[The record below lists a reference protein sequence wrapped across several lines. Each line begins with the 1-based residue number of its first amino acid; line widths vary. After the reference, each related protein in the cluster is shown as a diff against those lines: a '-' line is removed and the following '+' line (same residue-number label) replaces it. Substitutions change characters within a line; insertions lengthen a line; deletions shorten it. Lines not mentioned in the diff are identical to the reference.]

1 MPDVSDLSDLQLVDA
16 TRAGDRDAFAE
27 LWRRHA
33 RAGLTVARAH
43 SDLDADD
50 LVAEAYAK
58 IYQAIANGHGPT
70 SGFRA
75 YLFTTVRNV
84 AASWGRRSRETP
96 IEDADAI
103 EDPAFTEAA
112 GLEALDRSLTATA
125 FRTLPTRWQE
135 VLWYCEVEGMKP
147 ADVAPLLGMSAN
159 AVAALAYRAREGL
172 RQAWIQAHL
181 AAVPEDSDCHWT
193 TERLGSYA
201 RHGLGK
207 RETAKV
213 EAHLLDCA
221 RCSIVA
227 EEAKDVGSRM
237 ALVLLPLIAG
247 VGGATAYTAWMQS
260 GAHTVPY
267 ALGAAGAAMPA
278 AATGSAGTT
287 TLGASAAGSTAGAS
301 GAASGGSAGGAGGA
315 GGAGSGASAA
325 AVTSLAVGGVLVAA
339 AVAGAFV
346 FGPALFAST
355 PAPTSAAVADPAS
368 PSAPGPSVPADA
380 VDAAPQAPA
389 APAPASPAPV
399 TPDRPSTVVSP
410 ASPAPAAPGATAP
423 ASPTDPTTPVTPTA
437 PRPQPPA
444 LSGAFPADGYATN
457 AQALDA
463 SGTGAPSA
471 AIAVTA
477 AHAPGSDV
485 GADVPAVAAAA
496 LSLGTTTADAHG
508 SWGLAV
514 DLSALGDGSWTL
526 SFTQTTAGGTSDA
539 VTRTLVVDRTALPP
553 QIASVDTGSGA
564 SAGSAAPIVSGTAEP
579 GATVDVSDGDVVLA
593 TVTADPAGSWTTP
606 ELVLAPPSFAL
617 TARQTDVL
625 GNVSD
630 PSAPAT
636 GTVLAPSVTAMSA
649 GMSITL
655 TAYGLPG
662 TRLLLYVDGR
672 ARDRWL
678 ETGADGTAS
687 QEYSWTGAPGTYRI
701 GFGYDFGDRH
711 GVVVDAP
718 VMLPGLL

>member
-1 MPDVSDLSDLQLVDA
+1 MPALSDLSDLQLVEA
-16 TRAGDRDAFAE
+16 TRAGDRDAFGE

-43 SDLDADD
+43 TDLDADD
-50 LVAEAYAK
+50 LVAESYAK

-84 AASWGRRSRETP
+84 AASWGRRGRETP
-96 IEDADAI
+96 IDDADTI

-112 GLEALDRSLTATA
+112 GMEALDRSLTASA

-181 AAVPEDSDCHWT
+181 AAVPEGSDCHWT

-207 RETAKV
+207 RESAKV
-213 EAHLLDCA
+213 EAHLADCA

-237 ALVLLPLIAG
+237 ALVLLPLVAG
-247 VGGATAYTAWMQS
+247 VGGATAYSAWMQS

-267 ALGAAGAAMPA
+267 ALGAAGAAIPA
-278 AATGSAGTT
+278 AATGGVGAGATAM
-287 TLGASAAGSTAGAS
+287 GASS
-301 GAASGGSAGGAGGA
+301 AASGGGAG
-315 GGAGSGASAA
+315 GSGASAA
-325 AVTSLAVGGVLVAA
+325 TITSLAVGGVLVAA
-339 AVAGAFV
+339 AVAGAFA

-355 PAPTSAAVADPAS
+355 PAPTSAAVADPTS
-368 PSAPGPSVPADA
+368 PAAPGPSDSSTGPETAPPA
-380 VDAAPQAPA
+380 PS
-389 APAPASPAPV
+389 APAPASPAPA
-399 TPDRPSTVVSP
+399 TPDAPSTVV
-410 ASPAPAAPGATAP
+410 APTAP
-423 ASPTDPTTPVTPTA
+423 TPSVPDAATPTTPAIPTTPVAPAA
-437 PRPQPPA
+437 PRPQPPV
-444 LSGAFPADGYATN
+444 LSGSFPADGYTTN
-457 AQALDA
+457 APTIDA

-477 AHAPGSDV
+477 ARAPGSE
-485 GADVPAVAAAA
+485 ARAIAAAA
-496 LSLGTTTADAHG
+496 LTLGTATADASG
-508 SWGLAV
+508 AWGLAL
-514 DLSALGDGSWTL
+514 DLSALGDGSWTV
-526 SFTQTTAGGTSDA
+526 SFAQTTADGTSDA

-579 GATVDVSDGDVVLA
+579 GATVDVSDGDVPLV
-593 TVTADPAGSWTTP
+593 TVTADAAGAWTTP
-606 ELVLAPPSFAL
+606 ELLLASPSFAL

-625 GNVSD
+625 GNRSD
-630 PSAPAT
+630 PSVPAT
-636 GTVLAPSVTAMSA
+636 GTVLAPSVTATTS
-649 GMSITL
+649 GMSITM
-655 TAYGLPG
+655 TADGLPG
-662 TRLLLYVDGR
+662 TRLLLYVDGQP
-672 ARDRWL
+672 AGQSL
-678 ETGADGTAS
+678 ETNADGTAS
-687 QEYSWTGAPGTYRI
+687 QEYLWTGAPGTYRV

-711 GVVVDAP
+711 GIVVDAT
-718 VMLPGLL
+718 VTPGLL

>member
-1 MPDVSDLSDLQLVDA
+1 VPDVSDLSDLQLVDA
-16 TRAGDRDAFAE
+16 TRAGDRNAFAE

-33 RAGLTVARAH
+33 RAGLAVARSH

-84 AASWGRRSRETP
+84 AASWGRRTRETP
-96 IEDADAI
+96 IDDADTI

-112 GLEALDRSLTATA
+112 GLEALDRSLTANA

-181 AAVPEDSDCHWT
+181 AAVPEGSDCHWT

-221 RCSIVA
+221 RCTIVA

-237 ALVLLPLIAG
+237 ALVLLPLVAG
-247 VGGATAYTAWMQS
+247 VGSATAYSAWMQS

-267 ALGAAGAAMPA
+267 ALGTAGAAMPA
-278 AATGSAGTT
+278 AATGG
-287 TLGASAAGSTAGAS
+287 AGAGVGATTMGTS
-301 GAASGGSAGGAGGA
+301 TAASGGSAGGAGGA
-315 GGAGSGASAA
+315 GGAGTSAA
-325 AVTSLAVGGVLVAA
+325 TITSFAVGGVLVAA

-346 FGPALFAST
+346 FGPALFASAPT
-355 PAPTSAAVADPAS
+355 PTSAAAADPAT
-368 PSAPGPSVPADA
+368 PAAPGTSDSSTGPDT
-380 VDAAPQAPA
+380 APPAPA
-389 APAPASPAPV
+389 APTPASPAPV
-399 TPDRPSTVVSP
+399 TPDAPSTVVAPTAPTPSVPDAATPTSP
-410 ASPAPAAPGATAP
+410 AT
-423 ASPTDPTTPVTPTA
+423 PTTPVTPVA
-437 PRPQPPA
+437 PRPQPPV
-444 LSGAFPADGYATN
+444 LSGSFPADGYTTN
-457 AQALDA
+457 AQTIDA

-477 AHAPGSDV
+477 ARTPDS
-485 GADVPAVAAAA
+485 GARAIAAAG
-496 LSLGTTTADAHG
+496 LTLGTTTVDASG
-508 SWGLAV
+508 AWGLAL
-514 DLSALGDGSWTL
+514 DLSALGDGTWTV
-526 SFTQTTAGGTSDA
+526 SVAQTTADGTSDA

-579 GATVDVSDGDVVLA
+579 GATVDVSDGDVPLV
-593 TVTADPAGSWTTP
+593 TVTADAAGAWTTP
-606 ELVLAPPSFAL
+606 ELLLASPSFVL

-625 GNVSD
+625 GNRSD
-630 PSAPAT
+630 LSVPAT
-636 GTVLAPSVTAMSA
+636 GTVLAPSVTATTS
-649 GMSITL
+649 GMSITM
-655 TAYGLPG
+655 AADGLPSA
-662 TRLLLYVDGR
+662 RLLLYVNGQP
-672 ARDRWL
+672 AGQSL
-678 ETGADGTAS
+678 ETNADGTAS
-687 QEYSWTGAPGTYRI
+687 QEYLWTGAPGTYRV

-711 GVVVDAP
+711 GIVVDAT
-718 VMLPGLL
+718 VTPGLL